1 MTKNT
6 LTKFFKKNQIS
17 EFYQLSNEV
26 AFRKSDDKIV
36 ALLFNEDESIFEIDG
51 IAIDIFDAISKKES
65 LINKMIAL
73 QDGKNWD
80 SNHFQEDVLAF
91 LNQLIEHKIIE
102 AI

>member
-65 LINKMIAL
+65 LINKMLAL

-80 SNHFQEDVLAF
+80 NNHFQEDVLAF
-91 LNQLIEHKIIE
+91 LKQLIEHKLIE